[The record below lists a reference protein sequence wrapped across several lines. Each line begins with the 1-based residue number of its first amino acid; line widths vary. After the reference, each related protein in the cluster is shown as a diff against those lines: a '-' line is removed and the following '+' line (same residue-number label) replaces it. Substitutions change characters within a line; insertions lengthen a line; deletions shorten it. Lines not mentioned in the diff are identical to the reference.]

1 MRTPAPRRAPARA
14 PRLALAACLAAAAP
28 LATAVAQG
36 AAAGAPARAAAAPA
50 RVVTITARD
59 YAFEMPDTI
68 VAGRTELRLANQ
80 GPDLHHAWLVRLDQA
95 HTAAEFFAAMRRGG
109 AAPSWAQQVGGPNTP
124 AAGGTSAAVLDLQP
138 GNYLVL
144 CGVPSDNGEPHLRL
158 GMMKTFTVVP
168 APGTRAALAART
180 GTGAAGARATRTVN
194 GAAARAAAAAPA
206 SAVGVPNA
214 TLTLTDKGFALSQ
227 PLAAGRHVLRVRN
240 QGTQVH
246 EVLVARLNGGATAE
260 QALNWFEGKQ
270 GPSPMTPV
278 GGAVGLARGEFNDV
292 PLELA
297 PGEYALL
304 CRQPDVRG
312 DRGHAATHRMVQQ
325 ITVK

>member
-1 MRTPAPRRAPARA
+1 
-14 PRLALAACLAAAAP
+14 
-28 LATAVAQG
+28 
-36 AAAGAPARAAAAPA
+36 
-50 RVVTITARD
+50 
-59 YAFEMPDTI
+59 
-68 VAGRTELRLANQ
+68 
-80 GPDLHHAWLVRLDQA
+80 
-95 HTAAEFFAAMRRGG
+95 
-109 AAPSWAQQVGGPNTP
+109 
-124 AAGGTSAAVLDLQP
+124 
-138 GNYLVL
+138 
-144 CGVPSDNGEPHLRL
+144 
-158 GMMKTFTVVP
+158 
-168 APGTRAALAART
+168 
-180 GTGAAGARATRTVN
+180 
-194 GAAARAAAAAPA
+194 
-206 SAVGVPNA
+206 VGVPNA

-292 PLELA
+292 PLDLA

-304 CRQPDVRG
+304 CRQPDVRA
-312 DRGHAATHRMVQQ
+312 DRGHGATHRMVKQ